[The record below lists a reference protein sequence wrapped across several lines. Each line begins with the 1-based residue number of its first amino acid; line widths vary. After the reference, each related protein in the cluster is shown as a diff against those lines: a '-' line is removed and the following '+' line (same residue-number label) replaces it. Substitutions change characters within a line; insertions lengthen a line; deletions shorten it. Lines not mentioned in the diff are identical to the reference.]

1 MSKRLLIAVFA
12 ASASLHAQ
20 ANVLV
25 ASGRSNSIEEFT
37 SSGTWVRTL
46 ATTGPYSPTSMA
58 QSPLTGEIFVT
69 TLWASGPQVGQN
81 TNIILRYRDNGNF
94 DTNWDTFTVTCGFL
108 CPSSATES
116 LLFDKSGDLW
126 VATHF
131 GKDLGS
137 PIYIFKYL
145 AANLTAVNPSA
156 EPVPII
162 ANMYRGD
169 QMAFNTSGNLCI
181 AGFIDEDVQCF
192 DTSTGTQ
199 TADYYAEIHA
209 SSVGGIE
216 PGGLAFDAANRL
228 YLSSI
233 FTGQVVKEVNPG
245 GPIVLLA
252 TVDSSPNLLN
262 ANLVLRGTNLYVPT
276 YYNPPP
282 TFSTPDAVYEVS
294 TSSGTVTN
302 FIFGTAAPALG
313 NDHIWGANWMI
324 FYFTCPGNLLFPII
338 GGAGGLCAP
347 DGFPV
352 IGLGEAGAGAQL

>member
-1 MSKRLLIAVFA
+1 VNKRLLIAAFV
-12 ASASLHAQ
+12 ASASLHA
-20 ANVLV
+20 AENILV
-25 ASGRSNSIEEFT
+25 ASSRSNSLEQFDT
-37 SSGTWVRTL
+37 NGTWVRTF
-46 ATTGPYSPTSMA
+46 ATTGPYAPTSMA

-69 TLWASGPQVGQN
+69 TLWGSGQQIGQN
-81 TNIILRYRDNGNF
+81 TNIILRYHANGNF
-94 DTNWDTFTVTCGFL
+94 DTNWDTFTVACGSL

-116 LLFDKSGDLW
+116 LLFDSSGNLW

-131 GKDLGS
+131 GLDLGA
-137 PIYIFKYL
+137 PIAIFKYL
-145 AANLTAVNPSA
+145 AANLTEVNPPA
-156 EPVPII
+156 EPSPII

-169 QMAFNTSGNLCI
+169 QMAFNMSGNLCI
-181 AGFIDEDVQCF
+181 AGFIDQDVKCF
-192 DTSTGTQ
+192 DTSTGAQ

-216 PGGLAFDAANRL
+216 PGGMAFDGANRL

-252 TVDSSPNLLN
+252 ALDSPPNLLN
-262 ANLVLRGTNLYVPT
+262 ANLVLLGNNLYVPT

-282 TFSTPDAVYEVS
+282 TFSTPDAVYKVS
-294 TSSGTVTN
+294 TSSGKVTN

-324 FYFTCPGNLLFPII
+324 FYATTCPGNLFLVGSP
-338 GGAGGLCAP
+338 CAS
-347 DGFPV
+347 DGGFPGS
-352 IGLGEAGAGAQL
+352 IFGGEGYGPRF